1 MYIYICIYIL
11 IYIHICKYKY
21 IYMYVSAYIYIY
33 IYIHMHICM
42 YVYIYMYVS
51 AQRGVCCRASTSQYP
66 SHSAREGAY
75 TSSLRP
81 HTPAA

>member
-1 MYIYICIYIL
+1 M
-11 IYIHICKYKY
+11 H
-21 IYMYVSAYIYIY
+21 IYIY
-33 IYIHMHICM
+33 MHICM

-81 HTPAA
+81 HTLVA